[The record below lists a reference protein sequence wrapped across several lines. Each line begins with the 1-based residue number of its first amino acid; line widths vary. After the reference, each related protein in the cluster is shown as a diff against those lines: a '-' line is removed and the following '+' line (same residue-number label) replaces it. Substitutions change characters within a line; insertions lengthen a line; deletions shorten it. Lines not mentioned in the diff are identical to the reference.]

1 MIIDNLDIELVALR
15 ISSGLARAQTRI
27 LCSYFVLD
35 KSIIMGYMDV
45 WTEAAEDK
53 AVMLGQRSAC
63 KSPVKQAYQ
72 VPVLRVIL
80 AVGASV
86 PRTEVLP
93 NRMMIIAS
101 PPIRNA
107 SPLFVRCSAAV
118 IPLLSAGVFG
128 RKAMYIIGLD
138 KTASE
143 NTRYQRRVCCS
154 GPRRLGQKPW
164 IFAGSPPRFAADSL
178 RKQQKA
184 RRPGR
189 RAIGIGARGSL
200 AANPL
205 QMQPENSNGV
215 CAGVPANS
223 LQMQAGAASENRVGV
238 RVAVCGAARMRRR
251 PEVRLLGFGC
261 GGGPR
266 PAALG
271 LGGGDSGLA
280 RRGFLVFRF
289 LGEAKGAQPAGL
301 GRLGLTRAV
310 GWRGEFRFAVHR
322 CIRSAKFGFARL
334 TRNCHQS
341 KE

>member
-154 GPRRLGQKPW
+154 GPRRLGQKTVDFRGVAAAVCCRFP
-164 IFAGSPPRFAADSL
+164 AEAAKSPPPRPAGD
-178 RKQQKA
+178 RD
-184 RRPGR
+184 RRT
-189 RAIGIGARGSL
+189 GSL

-205 QMQPENSNGV
+205 QMQPE
-215 CAGVPANS
+215 
-223 LQMQAGAASENRVGV
+223 
-238 RVAVCGAARMRRR
+238 
-251 PEVRLLGFGC
+251 
-261 GGGPR
+261 
-266 PAALG
+266 
-271 LGGGDSGLA
+271 
-280 RRGFLVFRF
+280 
-289 LGEAKGAQPAGL
+289 
-301 GRLGLTRAV
+301 
-310 GWRGEFRFAVHR
+310 
-322 CIRSAKFGFARL
+322 
-334 TRNCHQS
+334 
-341 KE
+341 